1 MRKAQH
7 QKLLHIHPAKDA
19 ACAFIHH
26 KHQREDFIAPHGDL
40 IFFEAVL
47 MANDLFIPL
56 WGGENLG
63 AGMLDFTDIQSNFG
77 KPSEPF
83 GCDLYL
89 VREK

>member
-1 MRKAQH
+1 
-7 QKLLHIHPAKDA
+7 
-19 ACAFIHH
+19 
-26 KHQREDFIAPHGDL
+26 
-40 IFFEAVL
+40 